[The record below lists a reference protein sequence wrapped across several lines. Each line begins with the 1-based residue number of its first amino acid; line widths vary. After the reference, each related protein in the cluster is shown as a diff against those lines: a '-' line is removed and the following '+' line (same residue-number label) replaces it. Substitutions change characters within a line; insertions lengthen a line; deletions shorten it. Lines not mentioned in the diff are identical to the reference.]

1 MYQKIACVMI
11 LCALSAQAQQG
22 AITIKEPTP
31 NLGQLKIRLTQ
42 YHDCKEA
49 NCYVPQLDRQSD
61 KAIAMLKQRLG
72 KAKPDE
78 KLALVLDIDE
88 TSLSNWTNEKRDDYG
103 YIAKDWDSWV
113 KERAATPIQG
123 TLRLYRE
130 ARNAKV
136 TVFFITGRPENERE
150 DTEANLK
157 SAGYDSWEHLSMRAN
172 DHPASQTVTEY
183 KSGERGKIVSEGY
196 HIILNVGDQFS
207 DLNGTPGAE
216 KSIKLPNPFYYIP

>member
-1 MYQKIACVMI
+1 MHRKIAFAI
-11 LCALSAQAQQG
+11 LLCALSAQAQHG
-22 AITIKEPTP
+22 VVTIKEPKP
-31 NLGQLKIRLTQ
+31 NLGQLKTQLTT
-42 YHDCKEA
+42 YHDCKES
-49 NCYVPQLDRQSD
+49 NCYVPQIERQSD
-61 KAIAMLKQRLG
+61 KAIEILKHRVA

-88 TSLSNWTNEKRDDYG
+88 TSLSNWTVEKQDDYG
-103 YIAKDWDSWV
+103 YIANDWNSYIHQHNAPAID
-113 KERAATPIQG
+113 G

-130 ARNAKV
+130 AKNSKV
-136 TVFFITGRPENERE
+136 AVFFITGRTESQRD

-157 SAGYDSWEHLSMRAN
+157 SAGYADWNGIALRTN

-183 KSGERGKIVSEGY
+183 KSGERGKIAAQGY

-207 DLNGTPGAE
+207 DLNGTPQAE